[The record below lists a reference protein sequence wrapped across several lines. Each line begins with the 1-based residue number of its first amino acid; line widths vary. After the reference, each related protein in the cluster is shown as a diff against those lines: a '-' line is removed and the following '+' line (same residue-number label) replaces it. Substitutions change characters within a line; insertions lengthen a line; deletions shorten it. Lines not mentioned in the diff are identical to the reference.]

1 MEAEEDSFSLF
12 LKYGRRCSHF
22 AELETVIVGVAVVT
36 VKIVVAHSD
45 VGAGRAVAQGDA
57 ADAATKAVDVI
68 KETQTFDDHGRT
80 ST

>member
-1 MEAEEDSFSLF
+1 MADETSRIE
-12 LKYGRRCSHF
+12 RRV
-22 AELETVIVGVAVVT
+22 TVIVGVAVVT

-80 ST
+80 STCFIHRI